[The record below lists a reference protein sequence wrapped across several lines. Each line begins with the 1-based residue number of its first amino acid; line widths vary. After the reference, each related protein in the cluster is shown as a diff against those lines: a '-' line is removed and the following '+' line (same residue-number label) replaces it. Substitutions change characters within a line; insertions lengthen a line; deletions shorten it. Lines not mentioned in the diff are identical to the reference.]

1 MKHKKEL
8 GFEWLREKHSERH
21 EVKEQLRYILGERE
35 TERLYQFT
43 TEERRNME
51 WN

>member
-8 GFEWLREKHSERH
+8 GFEWLRERNNERH
-21 EVKEQLRYILGERE
+21 EAKEQLIHILGEKE
-35 TERLYQFT
+35 AEMMYQYT
-43 TEERRNME
+43 ADERRREE